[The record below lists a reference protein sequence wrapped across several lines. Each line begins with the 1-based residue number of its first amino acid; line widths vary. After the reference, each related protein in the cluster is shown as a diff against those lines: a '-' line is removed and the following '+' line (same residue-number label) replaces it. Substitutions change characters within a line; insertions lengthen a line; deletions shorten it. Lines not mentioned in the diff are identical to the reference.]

1 MEDKAAD
8 ILLVVD
14 IRDSGDALAGF
25 RNQAGWDTADTGFL
39 EEGMKDNQNLV
50 LAVGCKLVVAADS
63 SNSAEG
69 KEPLEHQK
77 DLELRIEA
85 DEDYTEVDIDF
96 VQAAADD
103 RTVVRTREVA
113 LVADSRQREVPE
125 AAGFGAVP
133 ELAR

>member
-14 IRDSGDALAGF
+14 IRDSAAGF
-25 RNQAGWDTADTGFL
+25 RNQAGWDTADIGFL
-39 EEGMKDNQNLV
+39 EAGMKDNQDFV
-50 LAVGCKLVVAADS
+50 LAVGCKLVVADS

-96 VQAAADD
+96 VQAADD
-103 RTVVRTREVA
+103 ERTVARTREVA
-113 LVADSRQREVPE
+113 LVADSHQREVPE